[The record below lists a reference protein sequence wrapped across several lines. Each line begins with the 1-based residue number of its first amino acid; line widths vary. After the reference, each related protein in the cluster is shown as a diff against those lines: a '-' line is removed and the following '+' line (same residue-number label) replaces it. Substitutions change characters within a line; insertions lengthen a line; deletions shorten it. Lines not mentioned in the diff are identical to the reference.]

1 MQKITKLICRTIW
14 VCLPKYFSSLFFI
27 FCKSINVSNVQK
39 KMKVNN
45 VITNLEKK
53 LFGKFSFHPLK
64 NVIFILST
72 SFVVVFLRNVK
83 SYIALIMV
91 V

>member
-1 MQKITKLICRTIW
+1 
-14 VCLPKYFSSLFFI
+14 
-27 FCKSINVSNVQK
+27 
-39 KMKVNN
+39 MKVNN

>member
-1 MQKITKLICRTIW
+1 ME
-14 VCLPKYFSSLFFI
+14 
-27 FCKSINVSNVQK
+27 
-39 KMKVNN
+39 VNN

-53 LFGKFSFHPLK
+53 LFLNLHFHTLK
-64 NVIFILST
+64 NAIFILST
-72 SFVVVFLRNVK
+72 SLVVVFLRKVI

>member
-1 MQKITKLICRTIW
+1 
-14 VCLPKYFSSLFFI
+14 
-27 FCKSINVSNVQK
+27 
-39 KMKVNN
+39 MKVNN
-45 VITNLEKK
+45 VITNLDKK
-53 LFGKFSFHPLK
+53 QFGKLYFYTLK

-72 SFVVVFLRNVK
+72 SLVVLFLRKVK

>member
-1 MQKITKLICRTIW
+1 
-14 VCLPKYFSSLFFI
+14 
-27 FCKSINVSNVQK
+27 
-39 KMKVNN
+39 MKVKN

-53 LFGKFSFHPLK
+53 QFGKLSFHTLK